1 MTTERLPPELQLQ
14 VGEYLD
20 PLTLSNAVEAGL
32 RVNKPL
38 FDRARHAGIW
48 SSIISADDFSY
59 LRHILEDGGN
69 VFLVGFDLVHLFQN
83 YPQQS
88 AERPHLNLLIGC
100 LSGPR
105 KIVMDASKL
114 LRDTKSQIGV
124 LPIMELQGKNITL
137 HVLEE
142 DQEEYCLYN
151 LDMFVNR
158 PDLCTKVL
166 YFRDEES
173 GLRDMELDYVWHHR
187 SAPSRFHYRLVL
199 PPSLFGRDYQG
210 RFAIDFQQEA
220 ALARNEPRGFP
231 WHESTRKVRRIPKW
245 SAKR

>member
-142 DQEEYCLYN
+142 D
-151 LDMFVNR
+151 
-158 PDLCTKVL
+158 
-166 YFRDEES
+166 
-173 GLRDMELDYVWHHR
+173 
-187 SAPSRFHYRLVL
+187 
-199 PPSLFGRDYQG
+199 
-210 RFAIDFQQEA
+210 
-220 ALARNEPRGFP
+220 RGSIAF
-231 WHESTRKVRRIPKW
+231 TT
-245 SAKR
+245 